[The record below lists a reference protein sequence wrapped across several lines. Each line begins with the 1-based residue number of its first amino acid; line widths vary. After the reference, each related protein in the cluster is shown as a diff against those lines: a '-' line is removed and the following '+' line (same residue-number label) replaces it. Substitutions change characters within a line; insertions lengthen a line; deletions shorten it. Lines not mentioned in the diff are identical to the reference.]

1 MSSNNVSLFEKSIK
15 HLENIFES
23 IYVKNGT
30 AKIVELEGNNIII
43 KTLTLISMIALII
56 VYFFYILSFILHSF
70 GIDIW
75 FNSAIIIFV
84 IFVIFFILFFFLS
97 FIIGFAINKNNNASG
112 IDNKKNLNGFFETVS
127 HLLMNIL
134 FVIPVILSLSL
145 MWSILKLH
153 FDIKL
158 SNIPKDII
166 KYTLIWLPVGILVL
180 LIIFGLINKS
190 QYKYM
195 KYIYSLLSGI
205 FNISTILLLS
215 FVFSFIIEKLMKMWY
230 KNEKDCK
237 PEEPECGG
245 EPEPVPVDASGKAT
259 PTIMNTN
266 TALYKNKIS
275 IYFATEDSCN
285 PENKFWL
292 IGIIIY
298 VALVIATFLMHYI
311 LLYQPDSSISN
322 IKFKGKVSIIS
333 VINNFLYSPQ
343 QNGGSKIKSKR
354 R

>member
-1 MSSNNVSLFEKSIK
+1 
-15 HLENIFES
+15 
-23 IYVKNGT
+23 
-30 AKIVELEGNNIII
+30 
-43 KTLTLISMIALII
+43 
-56 VYFFYILSFILHSF
+56 
-70 GIDIW
+70 
-75 FNSAIIIFV
+75 
-84 IFVIFFILFFFLS
+84 FFFS
-97 FIIGFAINKNNNASG
+97 FIIGFAINKNINVTS
-112 IDNKKNLNGFFETVS
+112 IDNKINLNGFFGTVS

-134 FVIPVILSLSL
+134 FLIPVILSLSL

-153 FDIKL
+153 LDINL

-166 KYTLIWLPVGILVL
+166 KYTLFFLPLGILVL
-180 LIIFGLINKS
+180 LIISGLINNYQNKV
-190 QYKYM
+190 M

-205 FNISTILLLS
+205 FNISTILLLL

-237 PEEPECGG
+237 PEEPDCGG
-245 EPEPVPVDASGKAT
+245 EPEPDTSSAT

-266 TALYKNKIS
+266 TALYKNKIG
-275 IYFATEDSCN
+275 IYFATEDSNN

-322 IKFKGKVSIIS
+322 IKFNGKVGINS
-333 VINNFLYSPQ
+333 VINNFFYSPQ
-343 QNGGSKIKSKR
+343 QN
-354 R
+354 